1 VAPKQLDEDEL
12 VTVALR
18 SRLKKTYNYYREL
31 YTPESY
37 TRINPLAQNLY
48 FLTALTDLRRAFPS
62 DDLQLSTAPATLK
75 SVVER
80 CAPEDVYCR
89 VVARRILG
97 LAHTSDE
104 DFVAGE
110 SAFRDA
116 LTEAKEVNLDSEIG
130 HLHRLFGW
138 ALMRL
143 GRLDE
148 AEQEQ
153 IEALKH
159 EENPEFRYWKAL
171 SLAELGD
178 VRLRK
183 AESRGLSSF
192 DPQSPPFDSAN
203 LPPDLTSVSKAYV
216 DCIRSFE
223 LAVSSLVVPVARAVE
238 QQLMRSYADNAIQ
251 IAAIRPGNLVGAI
264 EAFGPRYANDL
275 VSEARV
281 AATFDAS
288 RQLDS
293 EPGLC
298 NFTIPYSRL
307 PTDPLPSFRHD
318 CTPPVFK
325 KASISFSR
333 EHKNSKKSTF
343 LYLRLRN
350 TQKDEVLLNSR
361 GRRRPFN
368 NVSKRSKCLHRVFGV
383 IVVPWYAVITEK
395 SKELLPIFLK
405 TLLTLRRN
413 VALPILC
420 QEPLVKPLH
429 IREMLFQKA
438 PFQPTLI
445 NGINHGPE

>member
-1 VAPKQLDEDEL
+1 
-12 VTVALR
+12 
-18 SRLKKTYNYYREL
+18 
-31 YTPESY
+31 
-37 TRINPLAQNLY
+37 
-48 FLTALTDLRRAFPS
+48 
-62 DDLQLSTAPATLK
+62 
-75 SVVER
+75 
-80 CAPEDVYCR
+80 
-89 VVARRILG
+89 VARRILG

-298 NFTIPYSRL
+298 NFTIPCRRFYVQVDWICKHWPTSL
-307 PTDPLPSFRHD
+307 PIPLPLLDSCFGTSLSVRK
-318 CTPPVFK
+318 PPRSHPTFPTRSLTDNGAWADMVSVEADALAQQPGAFVTA
-325 KASISFSR
+325 ASKPVII
-333 EHKNSKKSTF
+333 EC
-343 LYLRLRN
+343 LRN
-350 TQKDEVLLNSR
+350 EIWLQR
-361 GRRRPFN
+361 
-368 NVSKRSKCLHRVFGV
+368 
-383 IVVPWYAVITEK
+383 
-395 SKELLPIFLK
+395 
-405 TLLTLRRN
+405 
-413 VALPILC
+413 
-420 QEPLVKPLH
+420 
-429 IREMLFQKA
+429 
-438 PFQPTLI
+438 
-445 NGINHGPE
+445 